1 MEPIEYMRMTRE
13 LYESHGYQPYGWYHA
28 DTGPA
33 FTPMKKPLSESRIG
47 VLSTSGAYR
56 VGQRAYHYKDDTSIR
71 AIAKTTPTDQIHF
84 SHITENYLPDPR
96 RDPNC
101 VVPIDAL
108 RTLEAEGFIGELAD
122 ELFSCMGGIYSQ
134 RRVREELIPAITRA
148 FQAQKIDAA
157 FLVPM

>member
-1 MEPIEYMRMTRE
+1 MQPIEYMRMTRE
-13 LYESHGYQPYGWYHA
+13 LYESHGYPPYGWYHA
-28 DTGPA
+28 DTPPA
-33 FTPMKKPLSESRIG
+33 FARLPKPLAQCRIG
-47 VLSTSGAYR
+47 MLATSGAYV
-56 VGQRAYHYKDDTSIR
+56 VGQRAYHYKDDSSIR
-71 AIAKTTPTDQIHF
+71 AIPKTTPAENIHF

-101 VVPIDAL
+101 VFPIDPL
-108 RTLEAEGFIGELAD
+108 RALEAEGFIGEVAD

-134 RRVREELIPAITRA
+134 RRVREELIPALTQA